1 MIGKTENALGD
12 IILDEAVISRIA
24 ATVASGS
31 YGVVGMAHRSTAEGV
46 VSLLKGEGASKGVKV
61 FIAEDN
67 SLTIHLHIIT
77 QYGLNINAICESI
90 IHNVRYQVTEMTGFN
105 VKEVII
111 HVESIRSHN

>member
-31 YGVVGMAHRSTAEGV
+31 YGVVGMAHRSTTEGV
-46 VSLLKGEGASKGVKV
+46 VNLLKGETASKGVKAL
-61 FIAEDN
+61 IDENNA
-67 SLTIHLHIIT
+67 LTIHLHIVT

-90 IHNVRYQVTEMTGFN
+90 IHNVRYQVNKMTGFT

-111 HVESIRSHN
+111 HVESIRSNS